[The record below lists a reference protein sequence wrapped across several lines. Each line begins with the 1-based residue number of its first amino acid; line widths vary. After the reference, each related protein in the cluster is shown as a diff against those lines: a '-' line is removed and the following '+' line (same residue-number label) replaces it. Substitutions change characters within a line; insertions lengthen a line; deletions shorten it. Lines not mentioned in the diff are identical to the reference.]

1 METAIILTLIVWSI
15 LGFMVLFQ
23 LNADIMLLDIQTN
36 RKKLIK
42 MAITIGPLLSLMFA
56 VIASMAWT
64 AAALL
69 AWVNKK

>member
-42 MAITIGPLLSLMFA
+42 MAITIGPLLSLLLA

>member
-1 METAIILTLIVWSI
+1 MEAAIILTLIVWSI